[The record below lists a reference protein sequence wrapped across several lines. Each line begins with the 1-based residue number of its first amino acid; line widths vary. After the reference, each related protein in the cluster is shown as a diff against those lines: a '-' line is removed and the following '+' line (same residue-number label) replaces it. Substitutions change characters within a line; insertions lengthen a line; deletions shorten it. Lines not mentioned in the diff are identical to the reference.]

1 MMDVSRVHANQ
12 IPDKSLQGT
21 MGVASS
27 SRTNG
32 KVFDALSDSPQ
43 PNNPCPLLIIESDNM
58 SRYPSTEEV
67 IAFGGIPK
75 PTLGVRSS
83 TWLGGQP
90 NADMSQ
96 MERAMKNAQLR
107 AESFSPGQFM
117 KTTYSIVNIP
127 DSEISKRADC
137 LGISLGKS
145 QDEICKSIK
154 GIKMVEEER
163 ILTIL
168 KKNETEIEN
177 REEGLETLVLTK
189 VSNLCEDLV
198 EDDDIPLG
206 LDDQLDHL
214 KPVIKVKKNRQRKV
228 YDTSNIRKSS
238 RKRIK
243 KQFS

>member
-1 MMDVSRVHANQ
+1 MLEKKRERKAVDLHGRMREASPRKINGESPASFKIFSNIGTSSVS
-12 IPDKSLQGT
+12 
-21 MGVASS
+21 
-27 SRTNG
+27 
-32 KVFDALSDSPQ
+32 LSE
-43 PNNPCPLLIIESDNM
+43 IESERV
-58 SRYPSTEEV
+58 SHLPSTEEV

-75 PTLGVRSS
+75 PSNGLRSS
-83 TWLGGQP
+83 SRLGSQP
-90 NADMSQ
+90 NADMPQ
-96 MERAMKNAQLR
+96 LERAMKNAQLR
-107 AESFSPGQFM
+107 DESFNTGQFAIPI
-117 KTTYSIVNIP
+117 YSIVNIP